1 MLTLTNQ
8 FRSLSENLCRIL
20 EQEGLLVR
28 PYHSSSLPYFQTL
41 TLSEQQQ
48 ALELLE
54 NYCAVCEEA
63 RRDRSSILM
72 GREVVNKALQYFGL
86 EVDPK
91 VFDYLEPLCVYE
103 FYSVKQTQFFRTANF
118 FEFNSYTI
126 EDIYCRSWMS
136 LYGRD
141 EDLTGEI
148 FKFANQILSGETKE
162 VIYPALPE
170 HFVIERASLE
180 KLKTQVKF
188 ECFAPL
194 IRDGQTVGIL
204 SIVRSAGKPI
214 SGLVG

>member
-1 MLTLTNQ
+1 MLALTNQ

-20 EQEGLLVR
+20 ELEGLLVR
-28 PYHSSSLPYFQTL
+28 PYHSASLPYFQTL

-63 RRDRSSILM
+63 QASGSSILM
-72 GREVVNKALQYFGL
+72 GREVVTKALQYFGL
-86 EVDPK
+86 EVDAK

-126 EDIYCRSWMS
+126 EDIYCRNWMS

-141 EDLTGEI
+141 EELTAEI

-162 VIYPALPE
+162 VVYPTMPE
-170 HFVIERASLE
+170 HFVIERASIE
-180 KLKTQVKF
+180 KLKTQVRF

-194 IRDGQTVGIL
+194 TRNGETVGIL
-204 SIVRSAGKPI
+204 SIVRSAGKPT
-214 SGLVG
+214 SGLMG